1 MAQNT
6 YLFLIDYVKSLLEH
20 PIVNGVQLGIFILL
34 WQVIG
39 TVVFLFLGDLLEP
52 LRVKLKLDVNYFVL
66 ILACLTGVFLSVY
79 FLSGTA
85 RENNVYDRAFRL
97 IGIFGCV
104 FLFFVPITLI
114 LGAGIIIPIFS
125 FMMWIVNGIISLLPI
140 LAGLAV
146 IMPILFF
153 GGLFSIVGA
162 IVGRL

>member
-1 MAQNT
+1 MTQNT

-20 PIVNGVQLGIFILL
+20 PIVNGVQLGFFIFL

-39 TVVFLFLGDLLEP
+39 TIVFLFLGDLLEP
-52 LRVKLKLDVNYFVL
+52 LRLKLKLDVNYFVL

-79 FLSGTA
+79 FLSETV
-85 RENNVYDRAFRL
+85 RVYDRAFRL

-114 LGAGIIIPIFS
+114 LGAGIIIPIYS
-125 FMMWIVNGIISLLPI
+125 IIMWIVNGIINVLPV

-146 IMPILFF
+146 LVPILFF
-153 GGLFSIVGA
+153 GGIFSIVAG
-162 IVGRL
+162 ISGRL